1 MSEAEPVMYLVFRT
15 DLGMS
20 RGKVAAQ
27 AGHAVQLQIRH
38 VEEDGDRIADLAAW
52 ERGSYAKVALAVDGA
67 EAMGRLLHDLEMAG
81 VLHAEVID
89 EGRTEVPAKTIT
101 CVAAGPVPKRSVACL
116 NALGLLR

>member
-20 RGKVAAQ
+20 RGKIAAQ

-38 VEEDGDRIADLAAW
+38 VEDVGSYTMLREW

-67 EAMGRLLHDLEMAG
+67 ETMGRLLHDLEAAG

-89 EGRTEVPAKTIT
+89 EGRTEVPAKTTT
-101 CVAAGPVPKRSVACL
+101 CVAVGPVPKRSVACL